1 MEQSNTNNNTLLGQ
15 SSSNIINNRSPNY
28 PTLRNI
34 EEVRNDPQVI
44 QNIRHEIFIYPYLQI
59 KYLMNLFIKIYIK

>member
-1 MEQSNTNNNTLLGQ
+1 MEQSNTNNNSLLSQ

-44 QNIRHEIFIYPYLQI
+44 QNNRHEIFIYPYLQI